1 MHIIQGILVAL
12 KGLTANKLRSS
23 LTMLGIVIGVSAVI
37 SLMSIGKGA
46 EAAITTRIEGLGANL
61 LFVRPGAVTDGRVR
75 SELGTR
81 ATLTL
86 EDARAIADPDK
97 VPAVALVA
105 PQSRTFTQ
113 VLAGGQNTR
122 TQVLGITPEYQE
134 VRKSPVAEGEF
145 ISRADLTSRAK
156 VAVLGSNV
164 AQDLFEDSDPV
175 GQRVRVGRYQM
186 KVIGVLES
194 KGGSGFGFSDD
205 IVLVPLTTFQSGLN
219 RQRTVRGEQVVQ
231 VINIQAIDQNSM
243 EAAKEQISDLLRERH
258 RLIGDDDFFITSQ
271 EDMIGAMQEIT
282 EMMTMFL
289 GSIAAISL
297 LVGGIGIMNIMLVSV
312 TERIREIGIRK
323 AVGAKRRDI
332 MVQFLIEAT
341 TLSLSGGAIGVFV
354 GWGASRLISGLSIGG
369 QPFQTLVTPGVVLLA
384 FSVAAAIGL
393 FFGIYPASRAAR
405 LDPIEALRHE

>member
-1 MHIIQGILVAL
+1 
-12 KGLTANKLRSS
+12 
-23 LTMLGIVIGVSAVI
+23 
-37 SLMSIGKGA
+37 
-46 EAAITTRIEGLGANL
+46 
-61 LFVRPGAVTDGRVR
+61 
-75 SELGTR
+75 
-81 ATLTL
+81 
-86 EDARAIADPDK
+86 
-97 VPAVALVA
+97 
-105 PQSRTFTQ
+105 
-113 VLAGGQNTR
+113 
-122 TQVLGITPEYQE
+122 
-134 VRKSPVAEGEF
+134 
-145 ISRADLTSRAK
+145 
-156 VAVLGSNV
+156 V
-164 AQDLFEDSDPV
+164 AQDLFGDSDPL

-205 IVLVPLTTFQSGLN
+205 IVLVPLTTFQAGLS

-231 VINIQAIDQNSM
+231 LINIQAVDRNSM

-258 RLIGDDDFFITSQ
+258 RLVGEDDFFITSQ
-271 EDMIGAMQEIT
+271 EDMIGAMKEIT
-282 EMMTMFL
+282 AMMTMFL

-341 TLSLSGGAIGVFV
+341 TLSLTGGVIGVFL